1 MAKLSLV
8 DRKASKIGGF
18 IIVYNLY
25 MKIRIIETI
34 VEEQIQ
40 WILIYVQRETMDIWK
55 ENMLEDLETRVLKF
69 EILREFLEEVKKEF
83 GEDDEKS
90 IKVMELK

>member
-1 MAKLSLV
+1 
-8 DRKASKIGGF
+8 
-18 IIVYNLY
+18 
-25 MKIRIIETI
+25 
-34 VEEQIQ
+34 
-40 WILIYVQRETMDIWK
+40 MDIWK